1 MPQTI
6 LLISTMNTKAEET
19 LYLRQRIEARRVG
32 VKIMDLSMGGV
43 SRGRSEITAGQVA
56 KAGGSSITAVRASRE
71 RAKITAIMT
80 AGATKVAARLWARGE
95 VQAVV
100 GLGGSTGS
108 LMATDVMRALPFGA
122 PKLMVSSTAALPG
135 LATRYIDTGD
145 LLLFHTVVEI
155 AGLSP
160 LLQNVLDRAAEAA
173 VGLARVAPPSPESVR
188 AKGTRQVAMSMFGP
202 CEVLSQM
209 VRAKLEK
216 AGLAVIGF
224 SAAGVCDR
232 AMEEMIAQKYF
243 VGVVDLAPGAVG
255 EFIMGGMRAAGPH
268 RLEAAGRLGIPQ
280 VITPS
285 GVNLMSP
292 RKSRYKPDYHQRRKY
307 DLDKLRTFLRLNT
320 DELARV
326 AEAFA
331 GKLNQAQGPVKFLI
345 PTQGWA
351 SIDREGTA
359 VYAPEEDR
367 VFIARLREL
376 VGPHVEVQEV
386 EANLEDQ
393 VFGDRVAEACLSL
406 F

>member
-1 MPQTI
+1 MPNTI

-19 LYLRQRIEARRVG
+19 LYLRQRIEARRAA
-32 VKIMDLSMGGV
+32 VKIMDLSMGGG
-43 SRGRSEITAGQVA
+43 SRGKSEITAGQVA

-80 AGATKVAARLWARGE
+80 AGAIRIASRLWARGE
-95 VQAVV
+95 IQAVV

-135 LATRYIDTGD
+135 MATRYIDTGD
-145 LLLFHTVVEI
+145 LALFHTVAEI

-160 LLQNVLDRAAEAA
+160 LLRNVLDRAAEAA
-173 VGLARVAPPSPESVR
+173 VGLARVAPPSPEKIK
-188 AKGTRQVAMSMFGP
+188 AQGGRQVAMSMFGP
-202 CEVLSQM
+202 CEGLARM
-209 VRAKLEK
+209 VREKLER

-232 AMEEMIAQKYF
+232 AMEDMIAQRYF

-292 RKSRYKPDYHQRRKY
+292 RKSRYKPDYFQRRKY

-320 DELARV
+320 DELVQV
-326 AEAFA
+326 AEAF
-331 GKLNQAQGPVKFLI
+331 GQKLNQAKGPVKFLI
-345 PTQGWA
+345 PTRGWA
-351 SIDREGTA
+351 SIDRKGTA
-359 VYAPEEDR
+359 VYAPEEDK

-376 VGPHVEVQEV
+376 VGPHIEIQEV
-386 EANLEDQ
+386 EANLEDR
-393 VFGDRVAEACLSL
+393 VFGDRVAEACLSV